1 MPRKWG
7 QHFLRFKK
15 LSEKIVSFGEI
26 KEDDTVLEIGPGR
39 GILTEEIYKKTKNI
53 IAVEVDKKLYEE
65 IKSKYPDIKVINAD
79 VLKIDIFEYIKRN
92 FKIISNLPYK
102 ISSPFV
108 LSLIEKWKDKVLK
121 SVVLLQKELA
131 ERLVFECGSKKYSPL
146 GIYLRIFFTPRIMFH
161 LSPGNFNPPP
171 KVDSS
176 VVVIDKRKTPL
187 IPIKNP
193 REIKNFLDK
202 IFSQRRKVL
211 KNNLTKEEVKILADN
226 VRFREFLRKRA
237 EELPEETIFE
247 IFFYLKEKNE
257 AD

>member
-7 QHFLRFKK
+7 QHFLRFKT
-15 LSEKIVSFGEI
+15 LSEKIVSFGEL

-39 GILTEEIYKKTKNI
+39 GILTEEIYKRTKNI
-53 IAVEVDKKLYEE
+53 IAVEVDKNLYEE
-65 IKSKYPDIKVINAD
+65 IKIKYPDIKIVNAD
-79 VLKIDIFEYIKRN
+79 ILKIDIFEYIN
-92 FKIISNLPYK
+92 GDFKIISNLPYK

-108 LSLIEKWKDKVLK
+108 LNLIEKWKDRVLK

-131 ERLVFECGSKKYSPL
+131 ERLVFKCGSKKYSPL
-146 GIYLRIFFTPRIMFH
+146 GIYLRIFFEPKILFH

-176 VVVIDKRKTPL
+176 VVLIDKRKTPL
-187 IPIKNP
+187 IPIENP

-211 KNNLTKEEVKILADN
+211 KNNLTKEEVKILN
-226 VRFREFLRKRA
+226 ESEKFKEFLRKRA
-237 EELPEETIFE
+237 EEIPEETIFE

-257 AD
+257 TG